1 MKKIILFAT
10 LALAAC
16 GGGGG
21 GHDGGYDEKADAGA
35 DIKNALILAKASNK
49 RVLVEAG
56 GNWCSWCKIMDKF
69 FESHKTVAQ
78 ARDEYYV
85 TVKVAVPSGGPVP
98 PALASYPAPAGY
110 PHLYV
115 LDADGALVHSQDT
128 ASLEAGQS
136 YDVVKFIMF
145 LNAHRPPKA

>member
-1 MKKIILFAT
+1 MKTILLLAT
-10 LALAAC
+10 LALAGC

-21 GHDGGYDEKADAGA
+21 SYHGYDEKADAGA
-35 DIKNALILAKASNK
+35 DIKNALITAKATNR

-69 FESHKTVAQ
+69 FDSHKTVTK
-78 ARDEYYV
+78 ARDEYFV

-115 LDADGALVHSQDT
+115 LDAEGTVVHSQDT